1 MLCLGKF
8 QSPHTW
14 SAMNV
19 GEGIVRGTVGPGTRW
34 RQRGV
39 EGRIR
44 PYQREKERERGD
56 QVHRV
61 SVTPLNPKR
70 ATTVPMPSFQVI
82 PATVQRHTY
91 SFSGKCNRLFACY
104 DCNIAIIP
112 SIRATLI
119 ITDQLFTVLPVVVSR
134 RSWWSVSTMGDVAVP
149 PSTLPGVT

>member
-1 MLCLGKF
+1 MLYLGKF

-44 PYQREKERERGD
+44 PYQKEKESGRGD
-56 QVHRV
+56 QVQSFCNSIKPQESHDCTKLSGAPSHSAKACSFLLRQMQQ
-61 SVTPLNPKR
+61 
-70 ATTVPMPSFQVI
+70 TV
-82 PATVQRHTY
+82 
-91 SFSGKCNRLFACY
+91 CY
-104 DCNIAIIP
+104 DCNITTIP

-119 ITDQLFTVLPVVVSR
+119 ITDQMFTVLPVVLSR
-134 RSWWSVSTMGDVAVP
+134 KSWWSVSTMGDVAVP